1 MNEII
6 DLIVSNGLAVGII
19 IYFLYKDYKFN
30 DQIINVISE
39 LKDTVGEVKEVLRTI
54 RTMLL
59 FKGDSD
65 NGNT

>member
-30 DQIINVISE
+30 DQIINVIGE
-39 LKDTVGEVKEVLRTI
+39 LKDTVGEVKEVLGTI

-59 FKGDSD
+59 FKGED
-65 NGNT
+65 NGDNA